1 MHSINDPTT
10 LYIFIERRVFYNIAT
25 LLATIRNNTN
35 NTNTANPA
43 PIRPAPAPISDIN
56 IQNFEEFIRKQE
68 NGDKKLSFLNTLKR
82 YVYIYIYMYIYD
94 VYIIYIYIY
103 CILCIYILYIICDYI
118 ILIFI
123 YIMFYRVLS
132 YDI

>member
-82 YVYIYIYMYIYD
+82 YVYIYIYMYMM
-94 VYIIYIYIY
+94 
-103 CILCIYILYIICDYI
+103 CILYIYILYIVY
-118 ILIFI
+118 I
-123 YIMFYRVLS
+123 YIVYYMRLYNINIYLYNVL
-132 YDI
+132 